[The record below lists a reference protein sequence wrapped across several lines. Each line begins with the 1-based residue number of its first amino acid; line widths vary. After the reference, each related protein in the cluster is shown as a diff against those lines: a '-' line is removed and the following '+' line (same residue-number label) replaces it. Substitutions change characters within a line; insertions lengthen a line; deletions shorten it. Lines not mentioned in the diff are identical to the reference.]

1 MNATVT
7 HNKFVIT
14 LIVTVLVVGGI
25 WFFATQNNTP
35 LEATKVRI
43 GFLPILASLPLYVA
57 EENRYFTEAGIEI
70 EKIPFQTGEQLNDAF
85 IRGDIDIAPENTLL
99 PVLRT
104 ELLNPGITKVYALG
118 DITKETPFATL
129 IVKNS
134 TQINLLS
141 DLENTK
147 VGVFPGGTS
156 KNLLRKFLD
165 SQGVNTAMVEFV
177 ELPPTT
183 QLQALSS
190 GAIDALLAFEP
201 TTAIAI
207 DTGEYRKLYSGVWAA
222 IMNHNPLGVAVISN
236 KFIQEKPNLAK
247 KTVEVFDKAHRFMRT
262 NDGETR
268 AIIAKHVQLKPEI
281 AGKVIPLYFGK
292 NKDVDSNLLQQ
303 FIDLLADIGEVN
315 GHVDAQ
321 TIIYQP

>member
-1 MNATVT
+1 MQ
-7 HNKFVIT
+7 NKLIIGIVI
-14 LIVTVLVVGGI
+14 VALVVSGI
-25 WFFATQNNTP
+25 WYFASQKDETGQ
-35 LEATKVRI
+35 LEATKVRV

-57 EENRYFTEAGIEI
+57 EESGYFTEAGIEI

-85 IRGDIDIAPENTLL
+85 IRGDIDIAPENSLL
-99 PVLRT
+99 PILRT

-134 TQINLLS
+134 ALINSLP
-141 DLENTK
+141 DLENKK

-165 SQGVNTAMVEFV
+165 SKGIDTTKVEFI

-190 GAIDALLAFEP
+190 GSIDALLAFEP
-201 TTAIAI
+201 TTTIAI
-207 DTGEYRKLYSGVWAA
+207 ESGEYRKLYSGVWAE

-236 KFIQEKPNLAK
+236 KFIQERPNLAR
-247 KTVEVFDKAHRFMRT
+247 KTIEVFDKAHRFMRT
-262 NDGETR
+262 NDMETR
-268 AIIAKHVQLKPEI
+268 AIVAKYVQLKPEI
-281 AGKVIPLYFGK
+281 VGKVVPLYFGQ
-292 NKDVDSNLLQQ
+292 NKDIDPYLLQQ
-303 FIDLLADIGEVN
+303 FIDLLVDIGEIKER
-315 GHVDAQ
+315 VDAKA
-321 TIIYQP
+321 IIYKP

>member
-1 MNATVT
+1 MQ
-7 HNKFVIT
+7 NKYIAGLVIA
-14 LIVTVLVVGGI
+14 VLVVGGI
-25 WFFATQNNTP
+25 WYFASQKDEAGP
-35 LEATKVRI
+35 LEATKVRV

-57 EENRYFTEAGIEI
+57 EENGYFTESGIEI

-118 DITKETPFATL
+118 DITKKTPFATL

-134 TQINLLS
+134 APINSLS
-141 DLENTK
+141 DLENKK

-156 KNLLRKFLD
+156 KNMLRYFLD
-165 SQGVNTAMVEFV
+165 SKGVDTTKVEFV

-190 GAIDALLAFEP
+190 DSINALLAFEP
-201 TTAIAI
+201 TTAIAVE
-207 DTGEYRKLYSGVWAA
+207 GGNYRKLYSGVWAE

-236 KFIQEKPNLAK
+236 KFIQEKPNLAR
-247 KTVEVFDKAHRFMRT
+247 KTVDVFDKAHRFMRT
-262 NDGETR
+262 NDQETR
-268 AIIAKHVQLKPEI
+268 TIIAKYVQLKPEI
-281 AGKVIPLYFGK
+281 ADKVVPLYFGQ
-292 NKDVDSNLLQQ
+292 NKDIDPAVLQQ
-303 FIDLLADIGEVN
+303 FIDLLVDIGEIN
-315 GHVDAQ
+315 GRVEAQ
-321 TIIYQP
+321 AIIFKP

>member
-1 MNATVT
+1 MQ
-7 HNKFVIT
+7 NKFIASFVVAILVI
-14 LIVTVLVVGGI
+14 GGI
-25 WFFATQNNTP
+25 WYFTTQKDVPSETN
-35 LEATKVRI
+35 KVRV

-57 EENRYFTEAGIEI
+57 EENGYFTEAGIEI
-70 EKIPFQTGEQLNDAF
+70 ERIPFQTGEQLNDAF

-99 PVLRT
+99 PTLRT

-118 DITKETPFATL
+118 DITKEAPFATL

-134 TQINLLS
+134 APINTLF
-141 DLENTK
+141 DLEGKK

-165 SQGVNTAMVEFV
+165 SQGVDVAIIEFL

-207 DTGEYRKLYSGVWAA
+207 ETGEYRKLYSGVWAE
-222 IMNHNPLGVAVISN
+222 IMNHNPLAVAVISN

-247 KTVEVFDKAHRFMRT
+247 KTVEVFDKAHHFMRT
-262 NDGETR
+262 NDRETR
-268 AIIAKHVQLKPEI
+268 VIITKYLQLKPEI
-281 AGKVIPLYFGK
+281 ADKVVLLYFGQ
-292 NKDVDSNLLQQ
+292 NKDIDSNLLQG
-303 FIDLLADIGEVN
+303 FIDLLVDIGEIN
-315 GHVDAQ
+315 GRIEAQ
-321 TIIYQP
+321 AIIYKP

>member
-1 MNATVT
+1 MN
-7 HNKFVIT
+7 NKT
-14 LIVTVLVVGGI
+14 LISLIIAVLVVGGI
-25 WFFATQNNTP
+25 WYFASQNKEVDT

-57 EENRYFTEAGIEI
+57 EENGYFSEAGIEI
-70 EKIPFQTGEQLNDAF
+70 EKTPFQTGEQLNDAF
-85 IRGDIDIAPENTLL
+85 IRGDIDIAPENSLL
-99 PVLRT
+99 PILRT
-104 ELLNPGITKVYALG
+104 ELLNPGITKVYAPG

-134 TQINLLS
+134 ALINSLT
-141 DLENTK
+141 DLENKK

-165 SQGVNTAMVEFV
+165 SKGVDTTKVEFV

-190 GAIDALLAFEP
+190 DSINALLAFEP

-207 DTGEYRKLYSGVWAA
+207 ESGEYKKLYSGVWAE

-236 KFIQEKPNLAK
+236 KFIQEKPNLAQ
-247 KTVEVFDKAHRFMRT
+247 KTVGVFDKAHRFMRT
-262 NDGETR
+262 NDQDTR
-268 AIIAKHVQLKPEI
+268 AIIAKYVQLKPEI
-281 AGKVIPLYFGK
+281 ANKVVPLYFGQ
-292 NKDVDSNLLQQ
+292 NKDVDSDLLQQ
-303 FIDLLADIGEVN
+303 FINLLVDISEIKGRVE
-315 GHVDAQ
+315 AQ
-321 TIIYQP
+321 NIIYKP

>member
-1 MNATVT
+1 MQ
-7 HNKFVIT
+7 NKLVVGI
-14 LIVTVLVVGGI
+14 IVVLVIGGI
-25 WFFATQNNTP
+25 WFFVAQKDTP
-35 LEATKVRI
+35 LEATKVKV
-43 GFLPILASLPLYVA
+43 GFLSILASLPLYVA
-57 EENRYFTEAGIEI
+57 EENGYFTEAGIEI

-134 TQINLLS
+134 APINSLS
-141 DLENTK
+141 DLENKK

-156 KNLLRKFLD
+156 KNLLRRFLD
-165 SQGVNTAMVEFV
+165 SQGVNTIIVEFV

-207 DTGEYRKLYSGVWAA
+207 DTGEYRKLYSGVWAE
-222 IMNHNPLGVAVISN
+222 IMNHNPLGVSVISN

-247 KTVEVFDKAHRFMRT
+247 KTVEVFDKAHRFMRI
-262 NDGETR
+262 NDSEMR
-268 AIIAKHVQLKPEI
+268 VIIAKYVQLKPEI
-281 AGKVIPLYFGK
+281 ANKVVPLYFGQ
-292 NKDVDSNLLQQ
+292 NKDIDSNLLQQ
-303 FIDLLADIGEVN
+303 FIDLLVDIGEIN

-321 TIIYQP
+321 AIMYKP

>member
-1 MNATVT
+1 MQ
-7 HNKFVIT
+7 NKF
-14 LIVTVLVVGGI
+14 IVGFVVAVLVVGSV
-25 WFFATQNNTP
+25 WYFASQKDEAGP
-35 LEATKVRI
+35 LEATKVRV
-43 GFLPILASLPLYVA
+43 GFLQILASLPLYVA
-57 EENRYFTEAGIEI
+57 EENGYFIEAGIEI

-85 IRGDIDIAPENTLL
+85 IRGDIDIAPENSLL

-104 ELLNPGITKVYALG
+104 EILNPGITKVYALG

-134 TQINLLS
+134 ASINSLS
-141 DLENTK
+141 DLENKK

-165 SQGVNTAMVEFV
+165 SKGIDTTKVEFI

-190 GAIDALLAFEP
+190 GSIDVLLAFEP

-207 DTGEYRKLYSGVWAA
+207 ESGEYRKLYSGVWAE
-222 IMNHNPLGVAVISN
+222 IMNHNPLGVAVIAN
-236 KFIQEKPNLAK
+236 KFIQDKPNLAR

-268 AIIAKHVQLKPEI
+268 IIIAKYVQLKPGI
-281 AGKVIPLYFGK
+281 ANKVVPLYFGQ
-292 NKDVDSNLLQQ
+292 NKDIDPALLQQ
-303 FIDLLADIGEVN
+303 FIDLLVDIGEIKQSVE
-315 GHVDAQ
+315 AQ
-321 TIIYQP
+321 AVIYKP

>member
-1 MNATVT
+1 MQSKYIAGLIIAT
-7 HNKFVIT
+7 
-14 LIVTVLVVGGI
+14 LVVGGI
-25 WFFATQNNTP
+25 WYFASQKDEVGP
-35 LEATKVRI
+35 PEATKVRI

-57 EENRYFTEAGIEI
+57 EENSYFTESGIEI

-118 DITKETPFATL
+118 DIIKETPFATL

-134 TQINLLS
+134 SPINSLS
-141 DLENTK
+141 DLENRK

-156 KNLLRKFLD
+156 KNMLREFLD
-165 SQGVNTAMVEFV
+165 SKGLDTAKVEFA

-190 GAIDALLAFEP
+190 DSINALLAFEP

-207 DTGEYRKLYSGVWAA
+207 ESGNYIKLYSGVWAE

-236 KFIQEKPNLAK
+236 KFIQEKPNLAR

-262 NDGETR
+262 NDQETR
-268 AIIAKHVQLKPEI
+268 IIISKYVQLKPEI
-281 AGKVIPLYFGK
+281 ADKVVPLYFGQ
-292 NKDVDSNLLQQ
+292 NKDIDPAILQQ
-303 FIDLLADIGEVN
+303 FIDLLVDIGEINGRVN
-315 GHVDAQ
+315 AQ
-321 TIIYQP
+321 NIIYKP

>member
-1 MNATVT
+1 MQ
-7 HNKFVIT
+7 NKYIT
-14 LIVTVLVVGGI
+14 GLIIVVLVVGGI
-25 WFFATQNNTP
+25 WYFASQKNETGP
-35 LEATKVRI
+35 LEAAKVRV

-57 EENRYFTEAGIEI
+57 EEGGYFTEAGIEI

-129 IVKNS
+129 IVRNS
-134 TQINLLS
+134 APINSLS
-141 DLENTK
+141 DLENKK

-156 KNLLRKFLD
+156 KNMLRKFLD
-165 SQGVNTAMVEFV
+165 SQGVDTTKVEFI

-190 GAIDALLAFEP
+190 ESIHALLAFEP

-207 DTGEYRKLYSGVWAA
+207 ESGNYRKLYSGVWAE

-247 KTVEVFDKAHRFMRT
+247 KTVEVFDKAHRFMIT
-262 NDGETR
+262 NDQETR
-268 AIIAKHVQLKPEI
+268 TIIAKYVQLKPEI
-281 AGKVIPLYFGK
+281 ADRVVPLYFGQ
-292 NKDVDSNLLQQ
+292 NKDIDPILLQQ
-303 FIDLLADIGEVN
+303 FIDLLVDIGEINNRVE
-315 GHVDAQ
+315 AQ
-321 TIIYQP
+321 VIIYKP